1 MTSAFTPVTIGPVTL
16 RNRFI
21 RSGANEM
28 MASKSLPTHALV
40 EFHRLLAEG
49 GVGMTTLA
57 YVAVSPDGRTFA
69 SQGVLDDAA
78 VPHYRAVTAAVHAA
92 GALASAQ
99 ITHGGSFVQHKEL
112 STKRAMSSSGG
123 IDKMGVLMGRWF
135 QRAMTRADMDQ
146 VRDEFVAAAR
156 RAVAA
161 GFDAVELHMGHG
173 YLLNQYIS
181 PLSNKRRDEYGGTA
195 AKRARY
201 PAEILAAVK
210 AAVGDR
216 IAVLA
221 KINLFDGA
229 KGGAT
234 VEDGIVTARALEA
247 AGVDM
252 IVMSGGRNIESS
264 YVMFSSPLPYDDLAA
279 MQPGLLAKIQ
289 FKLLKMA
296 TPKTVKFSELYFI
309 EAARRVRAAVKCKLG
324 YLGGVLSLEAAERT
338 LDEGFEAIVM
348 ARALVHDP
356 ALVNRFRADPHHHSG
371 CNACNRCVAL
381 MYGPSGTYCP
391 VTNNQIDPILNKTL
405 AGEELHYAA

>member
-1 MTSAFTPVTIGPVTL
+1 MSAFTPLQIGPVTL

-28 MASKSLPTHALV
+28 MARRSLPTHALLA
-40 EFHRLLAEG
+40 FHHQLAAG

-69 SQGVLDDAA
+69 SQGVLNAAA
-78 VPHYRAVTAAVHAA
+78 VPHYRAVTNAVHAA

-112 STKRAMSSSGG
+112 STRRAMSSSGG
-123 IDKMGVLMGRWF
+123 IDQMGMFMGRWF

-146 VRDEFVAAAR
+146 VKDEFVAAAR
-156 RAVAA
+156 NAVAA

-173 YLLNQYIS
+173 YLLNQFIS
-181 PLSNKRRDEYGGTA
+181 PLSNRRRDEYGGSA
-195 AKRARY
+195 EKRVRF
-201 PAEILAAVK
+201 PAEVLAAVK
-210 AAVGDR
+210 AAVGDS

-252 IVMSGGRNIESS
+252 LVMSGGRNIESS

-289 FKLLKMA
+289 FKFLKMA

-309 EAARRVRAAVKCKLG
+309 EAARRVRAAVNCQLG
-324 YLGGVLSLEAAERT
+324 YLGGVLSLNAAERT
-338 LDEGFEAIVM
+338 LDEGFDAIVM

-356 ALVNRFRADPHHHSG
+356 ALVNHFRADPQHRSG
-371 CNACNRCVAL
+371 CTACNRCVAL
-381 MYGPSGTYCP
+381 MYGPAGTYCP
-391 VTNNQIDPILNKTL
+391 LTDNQIDPILNEIP
-405 AGEELHYAA
+405 AGEELYHAA